1 MNISRRKF
9 LGQSALATA
18 GGLMVPMF
26 LKGFDGKNTLFNNSN
41 NKLVV
46 IQFSG
51 GNDGLNTV
59 VPYQNDIYYQQR
71 PNIAI
76 KKSEVLKLTD
86 ELGFHPALQPL
97 QKLYDN
103 GELSIVNNVGY
114 PNPDRSHFRSMD
126 IWQTASDANEYLS
139 TGWLGRYL
147 DQNNQ
152 SNHQA
157 LEMDDSLS
165 LALKGVEHSGFAT
178 SNPKQLQRTV
188 KTPIIKA
195 LTKHH
200 HEHEHDEN
208 VAYLYQTLANTV
220 SSSDYLFEKAKAQSS
235 TQNYPKNQ
243 LGRSLKQ
250 VAELIA
256 AGSNTQVYYVTLGG
270 FDTHAN
276 QIMTQERLLKAYAQ
290 AIEAFV
296 KDLKQH
302 NQWNET
308 MVMTFS
314 EFGRRVKENGSRGT
328 DHGTAGNLYLMGGKL
343 KKAGFYN
350 AAPDLT
356 KLDKGDLIHTMDFRR
371 VYATLLNNWLKVD
384 DQAILNK
391 QFKSLGIV

>member
-1 MNISRRKF
+1 MSISRRKF
-9 LGQSALATA
+9 IGQSALATA

-26 LKGFDGKNTLFNNSN
+26 LKGFDGRNTLFNNSN
-41 NKLVV
+41 NKLVI

-103 GELSIVNNVGY
+103 GELSIINNVGY

-126 IWQTASDANEYLS
+126 IWHTASDASEYLS

-147 DQNNQ
+147 DQNNK

-157 LEMDDSLS
+157 LEMDDTLS
-165 LALKGVEHSGFAT
+165 LALKGMEHSGFAT
-178 SNPKQLQRTV
+178 SDPKRLQRTV

-200 HEHEHDEN
+200 HEHEHEEN

-220 SSSDYLFEKAKAQSS
+220 SSSDYLFEKAKTQSS
-235 TQNYPKNQ
+235 KQDYPKNQ
-243 LGRSLKQ
+243 LGKSLKQ
-250 VAELIA
+250 TAELIIS
-256 AGSNTQVYYVTLGG
+256 GSDTQIYYVTLNG

-276 QIMTQERLLKAYAQ
+276 QIMSHERLLKAYAQ
-290 AIEAFV
+290 AIAAFV
-296 KDLKQH
+296 KDLKQY
-302 NQWNET
+302 NQWNDT
-308 MVMTFS
+308 MIMTFS

-350 AAPDLT
+350 GAPNLSN
-356 KLDKGDLIHTMDFRR
+356 LDKGDLIHSMDFRR
-371 VYATLLNNWLKVD
+371 VYATLLNKWLKVD
-384 DQAILNK
+384 DQTILNK
-391 QFKSLGIV
+391 QFKTLGIV